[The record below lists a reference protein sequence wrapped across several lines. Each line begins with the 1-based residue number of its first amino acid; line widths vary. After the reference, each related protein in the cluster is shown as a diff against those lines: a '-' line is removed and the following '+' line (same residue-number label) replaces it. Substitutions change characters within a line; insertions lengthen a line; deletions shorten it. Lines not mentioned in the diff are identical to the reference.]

1 MIAGSARLGRAGSR
15 SGLPADVERAQCIR
29 NRLFATV
36 AAWGVHAAVGFG
48 LPARENDSSPYGAC
62 RPDGF
67 ASHIIALTRRIPD
80 RWLWR
85 RLAFA
90 LRRLVTLKLAGRP
103 LDVESIGAKFRLYP
117 FNNVC
122 EKRILF
128 TPQYFDPVERA
139 ALGAFVDRLAQEG
152 RDVTF
157 IDVGANIGGYSLFV
171 AARTKGRGRVLAI
184 EPQPV
189 VFERLCF
196 NISANPGLGVKAL
209 SVAVADR
216 DGPLTLFLAPRNKGE
231 SSIRVVGFALDEGSS
246 VTVPAATLNRVL
258 DSEGID
264 RIDAM
269 KIDVEGAEDL
279 VLLPFFQ
286 TAPSAR
292 WPALLILANTPQ
304 LWHCDLDALLAGH
317 GYRLASQSR
326 LKRLYRRG
334 AEAGELPAAS
344 EAEANAEPAHPT
356 DLPAAARSGSP
367 P

>member
-1 MIAGSARLGRAGSR
+1 M
-15 SGLPADVERAQCIR
+15 C
-29 NRLFATV
+29 
-36 AAWGVHAAVGFG
+36 AAVEFG

-62 RPDGF
+62 KPDWF
-67 ASHIIALTRRIPD
+67 ASNIIALTRRIPD

-90 LRRLVTLKLAGRP
+90 LRRLVTLRLAGRP
-103 LDVESIGAKFRLYP
+103 LDVESIGARFRLHP

-128 TPQYFDPVERA
+128 TPQYFDLAERA
-139 ALGAFVDRLAQEG
+139 ALGAFADRLVQAG

-171 AARTKGRGRVLAI
+171 AARTQGRGRVLAI

-209 SVAVADR
+209 AIAAADR

-231 SSIRVVGFALDEGSS
+231 SSIRMVGFAPDEGSS
-246 VTVPAATLNRVL
+246 VTVPAATLNRIL

-264 RIDAM
+264 QVDAM

-279 VLLPFFQ
+279 VLGPYFQ
-286 TAPSAR
+286 AAPPAR
-292 WPALLILANTPQ
+292 LPALLILANTPQ
-304 LWHCDLDALLAGH
+304 LWHSDLHALLAGH
-317 GYRLASQSR
+317 GYRLVSQSR
-326 LKRLYRRG
+326 LKRLYERVVD
-334 AEAGELPAAS
+334 EAPDTA
-344 EAEANAEPAHPT
+344 PRT
-356 DLPAAARSGSP
+356 
-367 P
+367 